1 MMSTSRKMLLALLAL
16 IVTIVYIVVTFRFR
30 RELGWWA
37 YIDCFALFMT
47 VFTWLMSLLIG
58 KMIPHSGKL
67 LAKIALVFAIL
78 FIISL
83 IGEYIAYTAFF

>member
-67 LAKIALVFAIL
+67 LAKIALVFGII
-78 FIISL
+78 FIIAFV
-83 IGEYIAYTAFF
+83 GEYIAYTALF